1 MDNDIYK
8 DGWNNI
14 NSYIFGWIMSDG
26 CLRKEGRNKTSYA
39 VRITS
44 NDKDIIEW
52 LHSQLCIGNKIYKVG
67 EKGFQVKYRNKE
79 SIEFMRDNGLKER
92 KSLDMSLP
100 NIPNE
105 YFGDFLRGYFD
116 GNGSVVLRYTQYNT
130 YAQISFTS
138 GSSQF
143 VDGLQDKLFT
153 LGIKSHVYK
162 DGRINN
168 SSYYLKVIKRSE
180 IEELFKVMYQTS
192 NQESRLKRKY
202 EKYKLYLD
210 CKPKYKIVKPYD
222 IV

>member
-1 MDNDIYK
+1 MKIWRKDTSAPTVWLAIYYNVK
-8 DGWNNI
+8 KGETN
-14 NSYIFGWIMSDG
+14 
-26 CLRKEGRNKTSYA
+26 A

-92 KSLDMSLP
+92 KSLDMLLP

-138 GSSQF
+138 GS
-143 VDGLQDKLFT
+143 
-153 LGIKSHVYK
+153 
-162 DGRINN
+162 
-168 SSYYLKVIKRSE
+168 
-180 IEELFKVMYQTS
+180 
-192 NQESRLKRKY
+192 
-202 EKYKLYLD
+202 
-210 CKPKYKIVKPYD
+210 
-222 IV
+222 

>member
-1 MDNDIYK
+1 
-8 DGWNNI
+8 
-14 NSYIFGWIMSDG
+14 
-26 CLRKEGRNKTSYA
+26 
-39 VRITS
+39 
-44 NDKDIIEW
+44 
-52 LHSQLCIGNKIYKVG
+52 
-67 EKGFQVKYRNKE
+67 
-79 SIEFMRDNGLKER
+79 MRDNGLKER
-92 KSLDMSLP
+92 KSLDMLLP

-168 SSYYLKVIKRSE
+168 SSYCLKVIKRSE
-180 IEELFKVMYQTS
+180 IEKLFKVMYQTS